1 MIDTSR
7 EAAELAARGWPVLPL
22 HHPMT
27 SGCSCRQP
35 GCGSV
40 AKHPRIKGGL
50 NSASNDLD
58 QVTAWWTRWPRAN
71 VGVRTGAASGLVVVD
86 IDPAHGGLDSL
97 ERLQRRYGSLPET
110 LRVETGTR
118 GAHLYFEHPGV
129 DVRNDAGRRLGPG
142 LDIRGDGGYIVAPPS
157 VHAVGRRYQWLE
169 PGAAPATLPDWLQQR
184 LLHREST
191 RRPDPIVCDREY
203 AQRALD
209 RAAHAV
215 ATAPEGTRNNTLNR
229 AAYRMGRLVD
239 SRAVGRHAVEA
250 ALETAATLSGLS
262 IAESRSTIASG
273 LNASTKRSLSVSRN
287 IDAERELALGIDR

>member
-1 MIDTSR
+1 MIDPSR
-7 EAAELAARGWPVLPL
+7 EAAEFAARGWPVLPL
-22 HHPMT
+22 HHPIT

-35 GCGSV
+35 DCGSV

-50 NSASNDLD
+50 NAASDNPD
-58 QVTAWWTRWPRAN
+58 QIAAWWTRWPRAN
-71 VGVRTGAASGLVVVD
+71 IGIRTGAASGLVVLDV
-86 IDPAHGGLDSL
+86 DPAHGGLDSL

-157 VHAVGRRYQWLE
+157 LHAVGRRYHWVNASE
-169 PGAAPATLPDWLQQR
+169 GPVALPEWLQQR
-184 LLHREST
+184 LIHREPT

-209 RAAHAV
+209 RATQAV
-215 ATAPEGTRNNTLNR
+215 ATAPVGTRNNTLNR
-229 AAYRMGRLVD
+229 AAYRMGRLVE
-239 SRAVGRHAVEA
+239 SGAVRRHTVES
-250 ALETAATLSGLS
+250 ALEHAASHAGLS
-262 IAESRSTIASG
+262 VGESRGTIASG
-273 LNASTKRSLSVSRN
+273 LNASTRRVLARDRAVDR
-287 IDAERELALGIDR
+287 DRELSLGVDR